1 MRLFLVFLGFLTLFS
16 CGNHS
21 IKPHLKLKIIGL
33 PDSIALGFCRVWIF
47 EKSKDVQ
54 DTLASPEG
62 EIFIQDAQKIILEY
76 AGYYPKFINID
87 DLNGDSSIYLLESK
101 SLKMTGGMGLDD
113 SLTSL
118 NKSVLS
124 EISVWNEQQD

>member
-1 MRLFLVFLGFLTLFS
+1 
-16 CGNHS
+16 
-21 IKPHLKLKIIGL
+21 KPHLKLKIIGL